1 MGSAKGR
8 LGGLRGG
15 KFQVQNLCMILHNV
29 ELLRYDAPCDFDGK
43 KAVGM
48 KHKLLGYSIIVF
60 LGWSHPNV
68 QASISHS
75 HHWF

>member
-1 MGSAKGR
+1 MKMGSPKGR

-48 KHKLLGYSIIVF
+48 KY
-60 LGWSHPNV
+60 
-68 QASISHS
+68 Q
-75 HHWF
+75 

>member
-1 MGSAKGR
+1 MTAQNRPSRETTVNATYSAPKNMKMGSAKGR

-15 KFQVQNLCMILHNV
+15 KFQVQNLYMILRNV

-48 KHKLLGYSIIVF
+48 KY
-60 LGWSHPNV
+60 
-68 QASISHS
+68 
-75 HHWF
+75 